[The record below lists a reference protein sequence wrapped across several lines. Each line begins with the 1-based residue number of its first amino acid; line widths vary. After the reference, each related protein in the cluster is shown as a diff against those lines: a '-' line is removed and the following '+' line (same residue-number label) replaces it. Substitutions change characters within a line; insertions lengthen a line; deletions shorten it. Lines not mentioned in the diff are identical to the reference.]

1 MAVSDSLSRD
11 LNRLVTPGPK
21 TSPLQRVRANDAIQK
36 ARGRG
41 TPTSN
46 PSASVGIA
54 DVHREVLTVYSSLIL
69 TEDGAFEKPPGW
81 PDSGDYP
88 PGFTI
93 PVPMPDSLVLEGSTL
108 KLKLDIQHYEQ
119 RRVHYLLRETLVS
132 GEDSEGNATYSDSKV
147 IEEQLYVPLAHPF
160 EGNYFQGLSGY
171 TTFYP
176 ALSMVVS
183 AVTANPKVAQVKQTL
198 INQGVTLE

>member
-21 TSPLQRVRANDAIQK
+21 VSPLQRVRENGAIQK

-46 PSASVGIA
+46 PSASVGLA
-54 DVHREVLTVYSSLIL
+54 DVHREVLTVYSSLII

-81 PDSGDYP
+81 PDSGTYP
-88 PGFTI
+88 GNGF
-93 PVPMPDSLVLEGSTL
+93 VLDTSVAY
-108 KLKLDIQHYEQ
+108 YEQ

-132 GEDSEGNATYSDSKV
+132 GEDSGGNATYSNSKI

-160 EGNYFQGLSGY
+160 EGSYFQGLAGY

-176 ALSMVVS
+176 DLAMVVS
-183 AVTANPKVAQVKQTL
+183 AVATNPKVAQVKQTL